1 MSNKKKEKIIE
12 WNPEMKDVRK
22 IKKGLDINEELDE
35 TEFIP
40 IHIKRENE

>member
-1 MSNKKKEKIIE
+1 MSKKKEKIID
-12 WNPEMKDVRK
+12 WNPDQKDVRK

-35 TEFIP
+35 HEFVP